1 MAGASFRKGS
11 LGSPWSTEVKGP
23 TAMDPGDADNF
34 EGPRI
39 GSGVMGKR
47 VMMEVQRA
55 GGKGRGSKSDR
66 GDYDAID

>member
-39 GSGVMGKR
+39 GSGVLGKR
-47 VMMEVQRA
+47 VQMEVGRTA
-55 GGKGRGSKSDR
+55 GRGRNGKSDR
-66 GDYDAID
+66 ESYDAID

>member
-39 GSGVMGKR
+39 GSGVLGKR
-47 VMMEVQRA
+47 VQMEVGRA
-55 GGKGRGSKSDR
+55 GNRGRSGKSDR
-66 GDYDAID
+66 ESYDAVD

>member
-39 GSGVMGKR
+39 GSGVLGKR
-47 VMMEVQRA
+47 VQMEVQRA
-55 GGKGRGSKSDR
+55 GNRGRSGKSDR
-66 GDYDAID
+66 GDYDAVD